1 MKKFLSLIVL
11 LLTCVGVSA
20 QSWLSGI
27 PESGAYNDYT
37 VVYAQLTTNLAPTT
51 GGLVIG
57 AFIEDKC
64 RVSVSQDMD
73 ATGAPKTTNSGNPL
87 YTIVVPGNLGT
98 VDTDL
103 GKTITFK
110 VYDPGT
116 GYEYAL
122 TNTLS
127 FDGGTYG
134 DPPSSNAIFFTL
146 NAATSFAPNIAE
158 VEVGKTYN
166 LRDPENM
173 TIVPDGATIPDN
185 IVWTVYFTEPTTGV
199 EIDNYVSLK
208 DGILQGISPC
218 KGLAIDIK
226 DVTGGT
232 MGTPCY
238 FNVVLH
244 ATSIELIQPTTIK
257 VKKDDKAAMKTFMTL
272 GTSYK
277 VEPVGATDEVL
288 WEKQD
293 DKSILTWDETDS
305 CYVPTASGTAKIRP
319 YIVKPDQTRLY
330 PANDEWITVEVVV
343 YATRI
348 TIDYSLFQEDPA
360 AYQEL
365 LKANVGDTHLYDR
378 IKRMITVLPADAT
391 DKSYKVSIYSTSEIL
406 KLTTGNDTTITA
418 LKAGNDVIAITAN
431 GADPNSTEIVTGLIN
446 VQVVKPVTATANKN
460 PLYINL
466 TDGNQQDI
474 TADIQAN
481 VKLEGNAT
489 DWAKVCTVT
498 LSGDNA
504 VTCPDPKIDDSG
516 VAGTYTAVAVG
527 TTTFTINIRWPD
539 YDAWGV
545 SGDALDYKS
554 SQATFDIVVQN
565 EVLLTAFDVVVT
577 NAVAGQA
584 GTITLTPQPAGA
596 TFDPDDIVVS
606 IYNKYA
612 TASTTTNPWEAL
624 LNVGIVSE
632 TKDALVYSF
641 NSTIPGI
648 VTVTAEQVTQ
658 DPTGGNS
665 TTKSIPLNGSTSTDG
680 SYTFDIAYPLN
691 LATGWQ
697 WVSIPYG
704 AVPTDQ
710 LVSVFSTTDL
720 TEIRTSDKLL
730 YNDPNWQF
738 YGTLT
743 TGDGIKQG
751 QLFKVNMKNART
763 TTLFG
768 SQVTDTQLFGKPNA
782 DGTTTVT
789 LNPGWNW
796 VGSPYFFN
804 HKFDNVFNGYSER
817 FTDGAIIIGKNGAV
831 ELSSGVWSGLP
842 ADTYMKAGEGYAIY
856 NPNRSAIDV
865 KFPAETEWQPV
876 NEDAN
881 AGVKGMNA
889 TAHVWEYDHSRFM
902 NNMTMVA
909 ELVDIEHPEQY
920 SIGAFVGDECR
931 GEGAVIDGKAFITV
945 HCDAGEYVTF
955 KLYSPYTNEFYTI
968 EEGLKAESRIGSMK
982 APFKMHAFNVVDG
995 INNIAGAGSSSESYD
1010 LSGRR
1015 VSSQQ
1020 QGISIRRTADGKM
1033 HKVIVK

>member
-1 MKKFLSLIVL
+1 MKKFLSLFAL
-11 LLTCVGVSA
+11 LLACAGVSA

-57 AFIEDKC
+57 AFIENKC

-73 ATGAPKTTNSGNPL
+73 AAGAPKTTNSGNPL

-116 GYEYAL
+116 GYEYTL
-122 TNTLS
+122 TNTIN
-127 FDGGTYG
+127 FDGATHG

-146 NAATSFAPNIAE
+146 NAATTYTLTFTEA
-158 VEVGKTYN
+158 EVGKEYTLTDY
-166 LRDPENM
+166 L
-173 TIVPDGATIPDN
+173 TVDGIIPDY
-185 IVWTVYFTEPTTGV
+185 VTWSVSLPAGDTQTDPS
-199 EIDNYVSLK
+199 NYVSLQ
-208 DGILQGISPC
+208 DGVL
-218 KGLAIDIK
+218 KGLAPY
-226 DVTGGT
+226 TGIT
-232 MGTPCY
+232 LTLQDPNAATTTPLATSR
-238 FNVVLH
+238 FNVVQH
-244 ATSIELIQPTTIK
+244 ATAIILKQTTPFEVKKGGDDEMKAFMKAGVSYSLDPETSTDVVRWETDQPTILSWTE
-257 VKKDDKAAMKTFMTL
+257 T
-272 GTSYK
+272 
-277 VEPVGATDEVL
+277 TDG
-288 WEKQD
+288 
-293 DKSILTWDETDS
+293 SPGYFSPI
-305 CYVPTASGTAKIRP
+305 ASGTARIRP
-319 YIVKPDQTRLY
+319 FIVKADGTNLY
-330 PANDEWITVEVVV
+330 PANDAWITVEVVV

-348 TIDYSLFQEDPA
+348 SIDYSLFQEDPT

-378 IKRMITVLPADAT
+378 IKRMITVLPAEAT
-391 DKSYKVSIYSTSEIL
+391 DKSYKVSVYSTSEIL

-418 LKAGNDVIAITAN
+418 QNPGAEVIAITAN

-446 VQVVKPVTATANKN
+446 VQVVKPVTATANSN
-460 PLYINL
+460 TVYINL
-466 TDGNQQDI
+466 TDGNQQDV

-489 DWAKVCTVT
+489 DWAKACKVT
-498 LSGDNA
+498 LGGDNA

-516 VAGTYTAVAVG
+516 VAGTYTALAVG
-527 TTTFTINIRWPD
+527 TTTFTIDVRWPD

-545 SGDALDYKS
+545 TSDVLDYKN
-554 SQATFDIVVQN
+554 SQATFNIVVQN
-565 EVLLTAFDVVVT
+565 EVVLTAFDVVVT

-596 TFDPDDIVVS
+596 TYDPNKIIVS
-606 IYNKYA
+606 IYNQFA
-612 TASTTTNPWEAL
+612 DASATTNPWEAL
-624 LNVGIVSE
+624 LNVDVVSE
-632 TKDALVYSF
+632 TTAAMTYSF
-641 NSTIPGI
+641 NSAIPGI

-658 DPTGGNS
+658 DLTGGGN

-680 SYTFDIAYPLN
+680 SYTFEIGYPLS
-691 LATGWQ
+691 LQSGWQ
-697 WVSIPYG
+697 WRSNPYC
-704 AVPTDQ
+704 AILPADFPT
-710 LVSVFSTTDL
+710 VFPKNVI
-720 TEIRTSDKLL
+720 EIRTSNKLL
-730 YNDPNWQF
+730 YNDPNWGF
-738 YGTLT
+738 YGTLQNST
-743 TGDGIKQG
+743 EGIKQG
-751 QLFKVNMKNART
+751 ETYKINMSNSDESVLYAGGLKT
-763 TTLFG
+763 
-768 SQVTDTQLFGKPNA
+768 VPH
-782 DGTTTVT
+782 TVT

-796 VGSPYFFN
+796 VGSPYLYN
-804 HKFDNVFNGYSER
+804 RNINDVFAELPALMP
-817 FTDGAIIIGKNGAV
+817 GAIIIGKTASA
-831 ELSSGVWSGLP
+831 ELNSNNTWEGDL
-842 ADTYMKAGEGYAIY
+842 KIINAGEGYVIK
-856 NPNRSAIDV
+856 NPTTAAVNFTFKNEFVD
-865 KFPAETEWQPV
+865 FQPV
-876 NEDAN
+876 NYTTN
-881 AGVKGMNA
+881 GVKGIGTGA
-889 TAHVWEYDHSRFM
+889 RIWEYDHSRFM

-909 ELVDIEHPEQY
+909 TLVDIEHPEQY

-931 GEGAVIDGKAFITV
+931 GEGFIEDGKAFITV

-968 EEGLKAESRIGSMK
+968 EEGLKAESRVGSLK

-995 INNIAGAGSSSESYD
+995 INNIAGAGSCSESYD